1 MSYANG
7 NDKKVGSQYSWD
19 KNTLSDLK
27 TKSMKKDKGRTLH
40 TDKRNTVQ
48 VLNVSSE

>member
-7 NDKKVGSQYSWD
+7 NDKKVGSQYSGD
-19 KNTLSDLK
+19 KTDLK
-27 TKSMKKDKGRTLH
+27 TKAIKKDKGRTLY